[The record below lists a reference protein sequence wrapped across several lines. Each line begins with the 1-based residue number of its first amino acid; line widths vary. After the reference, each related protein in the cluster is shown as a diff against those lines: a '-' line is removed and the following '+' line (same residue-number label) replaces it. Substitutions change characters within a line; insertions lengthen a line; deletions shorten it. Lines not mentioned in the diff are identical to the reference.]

1 MTEPLA
7 SLLPQCPA
15 IQAIANCRHHSRP
28 APAGIS
34 STQDTRATSAS
45 PCRDRQSGAEPNR
58 SQHESGMLIHKLS
71 CVSAGCAC
79 FAGRCW
85 TVLKS
90 RGREARLVEPG
101 APRSEGRKWRGF
113 RQRRLPLSTLASS
126 LMMRAPARVIGPET
140 ALVAQALVHD
150 DAHATSSAPSQPG
163 PPPLGCRHGAVNA
176 PSVQNGGDQ
185 PGHHAMQHRRHTG
198 NTPKTRQKHQP
209 IAWSLEDTHAT
220 EALIPSVL
228 DTSGPT
234 TPDNRPHHH
243 AGPTENN
250 RHLETHE

>member
-1 MTEPLA
+1 M
-7 SLLPQCPA
+7 
-15 IQAIANCRHHSRP
+15 
-28 APAGIS
+28 
-34 STQDTRATSAS
+34 
-45 PCRDRQSGAEPNR
+45 
-58 SQHESGMLIHKLS
+58 
-71 CVSAGCAC
+71 
-79 FAGRCW
+79 
-85 TVLKS
+85 
-90 RGREARLVEPG
+90 VEPG

-140 ALVAQALVHD
+140 ALVAQPLVHD

-163 PPPLGCRHGAVNA
+163 PPPLGCRYGAVSA
-176 PSVQNGGDQ
+176 PGVQNGGDQ

-209 IAWSLEDTHAT
+209 IARFLGDTHAT

-228 DTSGPT
+228 DTPSPT

-243 AGPTENN
+243 AGPPKTTAPS
-250 RHLETHE
+250 RTTPRSPRTSLLAATATGHRRRIPLLVRLGLLRRTRV